1 MSTSML
7 SPKTS
12 YTAYLVFKEWVT
24 AFGFRN
30 PPPAASIGITGGQ
43 FHKQLVCL
51 ELDLPAE
58 DPWSW
63 SQDHIELQHYEVAS
77 RPKQRKD
84 GWLETE
90 LGEFFNEGGEDE
102 LQISLMEVEVGTVKG
117 GLIVEGI
124 EIRPT
129 IG

>member
-1 MSTSML
+1 ML

-30 PPPAASIGITGGQ
+30 PPPAASIGITRGQ

-102 LQISLMEVEVGTVKG
+102 LQISLMEVEAGTVKG